1 MLSGEWSVAQVL
13 TLLLV
18 FVVVA
23 PAVSGLAECVE
34 HGDLP
39 GMIGTAAAAAG
50 VQKEV
55 FSIKH

>member
-1 MLSGEWSVAQVL
+1 M
-13 TLLLV
+13 

-23 PAVSGLAECVE
+23 PAVGGLAVCVDLD
-34 HGDLP
+34 DLP

-55 FSIKH
+55 FSLKL